1 MTEMM
6 RTNAF
11 DDILSLREA
20 MNQLLTESF
29 VRPRALGLADQVA
42 MDLYE
47 TEQEYVA
54 EVVVPG
60 LKADNFEITLH
71 ENTLRVQ
78 GKTSAEQRVEQ
89 AHYHLRERR
98 FGAFDRVIRFP
109 TTVNADQVQAHLS
122 EGILTIRVPKAESA
136 KPKRIEVN
144 AVSVS

>member
-1 MTEMM
+1 MADMM
-6 RTNAF
+6 RTNAM
-11 DDILSLREA
+11 DDILTLREA

-29 VRPRALGLADQVA
+29 VRPRTLGFTEQVA

-54 EVVVPG
+54 ELVVPG
-60 LKADNFEITLH
+60 LKPENFEITLH

-78 GKTSAEQRVEQ
+78 GKTNAEQRVEN

-98 FGAFDRVIRFP
+98 FGTFDRVVRFP
-109 TTVNADQVQAHLS
+109 TAVNGDQVQAHLN

-144 AVSVS
+144 TVSVN